1 MAIAMTRAN
10 HERELFMHILSL
22 ALVSVTRIATI
33 RCCSVTRRTLW
44 VSELPVLWFRARVV
58 AHPPSPIQE
67 PHQLLAL
74 PPHEAEKLHEPD
86 LLHLEPGV
94 RLDPPAQ
101 IRRPPRSQSVPLGRV
116 PSEP

>member
-44 VSELPVLWFRARVV
+44 VSELPVLRFSTRVI
-58 AHPPSPIQE
+58 AHPPRPTQK
-67 PHQLLAL
+67 PHQFVPLS
-74 PPHEAEKLHEPD
+74 PHEAEELAEPD
-86 LLHLEPGV
+86 LLHLEHRV
-94 RLDPPAQ
+94 RLLPPA
-101 IRRPPRSQSVPLGRV
+101 RDWRPPRCHR
-116 PSEP
+116 

>member
-44 VSELPVLWFRARVV
+44 VSELPVLRFCARVV
-58 AHPPSPIQE
+58 AHPPRPTQE
-67 PHQLLAL
+67 PHQLFTL
-74 PPHEAEKLHEPD
+74 PPHQAEELAEPD
-86 LLHLEPGV
+86 LLHLYPGT
-94 RLDPPAQ
+94 R
-101 IRRPPRSQSVPLGRV
+101 SVP
-116 PSEP
+116 PH